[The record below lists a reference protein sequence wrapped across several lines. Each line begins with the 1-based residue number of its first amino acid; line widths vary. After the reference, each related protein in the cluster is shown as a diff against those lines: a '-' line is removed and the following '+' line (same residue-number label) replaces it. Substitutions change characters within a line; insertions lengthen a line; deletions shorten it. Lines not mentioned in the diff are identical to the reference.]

1 MSTEREKCEVREGRF
16 VEPCDTLA
24 MNTDMISTIERGRGI
39 FSVTY
44 TNMTEHK
51 ASRSMFGI
59 KSRAHP
65 RGGFLFNFC
74 PFCGADISSPF
85 QNDDDKSEAA

>member
-1 MSTEREKCEVREGRF
+1 
-16 VEPCDTLA
+16 
-24 MNTDMISTIERGRGI
+24 MISTVERGRGI

-44 TNMTEHK
+44 TNMVERK
-51 ASRSMFGI
+51 VSRSMFGI

-74 PFCGADISSPF
+74 PFCGTDISEPF
-85 QNDDDKSEAA
+85 HEKQDADVSEPVEA